1 MELENLDCGLP
12 TAAAHEAGL
21 DAGRL
26 QRISDTFAA
35 LVDGGTL
42 AGAVLAVMRGD
53 RLCWADVIGYRD
65 AQLSLPMTFDSIFRL
80 YSMTKPI
87 ASVAAMTL
95 VEQGRLLLSDPVAK
109 WLPSFAN
116 QQVAVV
122 EGSGAAQSITLVPAQ
137 SPATVRD
144 LLRHTAGL
152 QYEVLF
158 ESTPVKEMY
167 RRAGLLSP
175 TLTLAEWTDLL
186 GAQPLAFHP
195 GTVFDY
201 SHATA
206 VLGRLIE
213 VVSGEPLDRFIAH
226 HVTEPLGM
234 RDTRFYV
241 PESQWS
247 RLAEPTL
254 DPVSRQRPPLLEVRQ
269 QPVRLTAGAGMV
281 GTTRDYLRFVAML
294 LNGGALDGVRILSPA
309 TLSYMLSDH
318 LVGISRDTTS
328 ARLLLDRYGF
338 GLGFAVRTSMGD
350 APYPGSVGDAY
361 WGGLAGT
368 QFWVDPARELA
379 AVLMIQQPEA
389 LFTAWHLM
397 RQMVYAAVT
406 E

>member
-1 MELENLDCGLP
+1 MELERFDCGLP
-12 TAAAHEAGL
+12 TAAPQEAGF
-21 DAGRL
+21 DAQRL
-26 QRISDTFAA
+26 QRISEAFSA

-53 RLCWADVIGYRD
+53 RLCWADVIGYQD
-65 AQLSLPMTFDSIFRL
+65 AQLRIRMAADSIFRL

-87 ASVAAMTL
+87 ASVAAMML
-95 VEQGRLLLSDPVAK
+95 VEQGKLLLSDPVAK

-122 EGSGAAQSITLVPAQ
+122 EGTGAAQSVTLVPAQ

-158 ESTPVKEMY
+158 EPTPVKEMY

-175 TLTLAEWTDLL
+175 TLSLAEWTDLL

-206 VLGRLIE
+206 VLGRVIE
-213 VVSGEPLDRFIAH
+213 VVSGEPLDRFIASH
-226 HVTEPLGM
+226 ITEPLGM
-234 RDTRFYV
+234 RDTQFHV
-241 PESQWS
+241 PESKWS

-254 DPVSRQRPPLLEVRQ
+254 DPLTRQRPQLLEVKRR
-269 QPVRLTAGAGMV
+269 PARLTAGAGMV

-294 LNGGALDGVRILSPA
+294 MNGGALDGVRILSPA

-318 LVGISRDTTS
+318 LGGISRDTTS

-338 GLGFAVRTSMGD
+338 GLGFAVRTSLGD

-361 WGGLAGT
+361 WGGMAGT
-368 QFWVDPARELA
+368 QFWIDPARELA
-379 AVLMIQQPEA
+379 AVLMIQQPGM